1 MPLPPQIR
9 SSRETDISAVTKIYA
24 HYVLNSAATFETVP
38 PDEIEMAQR
47 RQDVL
52 KQNLPY
58 VVAEIDSTVVAYT
71 YAVPYRPR
79 AAYRFT
85 VEDSVYVHP
94 NYLGKGI
101 GRLLLAALIDG
112 CEKASCRQM
121 IAVIGGQDN
130 AASVRLHESL
140 GFRRV
145 GVLQSVGFK
154 LGAWADTLI
163 MQRALGAGDAA
174 RPDAPQVSPMVP

>member
-1 MPLPPQIR
+1 MPLLPYIR
-9 SSRETDISAVTKIYA
+9 PSHDRDILSIRDIYA
-24 HYVLNSAATFETVP
+24 YYVLNSTASFETNP
-38 PDEIEMAQR
+38 PDENEIARR

-52 KQNLPY
+52 NRSLPY
-58 VVAEIDSTVVAYT
+58 LVAEIDSTVVAYA
-71 YAVPYRPR
+71 YAVPYRTR

-94 NYLGKGI
+94 NHLGKGI

-112 CEKASCRQM
+112 CEQAWCRQM

-163 MQRALGAGDAA
+163 LQRSLGAGDATQ
-174 RPDAPQVSPMVP
+174 PDEPQVSPMVP

>member
-1 MPLPPQIR
+1 MPFPPYIR
-9 SSRETDISAVTKIYA
+9 PSNDRDILSIRDIYA
-24 HYVLNSAATFETVP
+24 HYVLNSTASFETDP
-38 PDEIEMAQR
+38 PDENEIARR

-52 KQNLPY
+52 KRSLPY
-58 VVAEIDSTVVAYT
+58 LVAEIDGTVAAYA
-71 YAVPYRPR
+71 YAVPYRSR
-79 AAYRFT
+79 AAYRST
-85 VEDSVYVHP
+85 VEDSIYVHP
-94 NYLGKGI
+94 NHLGKGI
-101 GRLLLAALIDG
+101 GRSLLGALIAA
-112 CEKASCRQM
+112 CEKVSCRQM
-121 IAVIGGQDN
+121 IAVIGGQNN

-174 RPDAPQVSPMVP
+174 QPDDPQVSPMVP